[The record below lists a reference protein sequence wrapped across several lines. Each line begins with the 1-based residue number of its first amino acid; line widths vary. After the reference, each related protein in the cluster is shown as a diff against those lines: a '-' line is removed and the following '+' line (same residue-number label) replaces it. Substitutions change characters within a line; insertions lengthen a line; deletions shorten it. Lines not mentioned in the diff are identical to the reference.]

1 MTDWLQTLEMEEY
14 TELFHAAGY
23 WTEADVEN
31 LKEIDDTELKRMGIV
46 KMGTYAYYPHRMYR
60 LIHRNYARIIYSFT
74 T

>member
-46 KMGTYAYYPHRMYR
+46 KMGTLYADVKYHYYFIRM
-60 LIHRNYARIIYSFT
+60 LMDLT
-74 T
+74 LL

>member
-46 KMGTYAYYPHRMYR
+46 KMGTLYADVTYHYYFTRM
-60 LIHRNYARIIYSFT
+60 LMDLT
-74 T
+74 LL